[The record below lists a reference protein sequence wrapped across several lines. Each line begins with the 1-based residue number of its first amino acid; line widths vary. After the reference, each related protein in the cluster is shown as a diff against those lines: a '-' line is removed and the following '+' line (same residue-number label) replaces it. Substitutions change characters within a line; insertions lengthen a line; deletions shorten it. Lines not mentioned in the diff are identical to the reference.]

1 MIRII
6 WSSRRLILAWCLAL
20 IFTIMIS
27 VRTTPRH
34 ITRARTKNQ
43 ESEDCACTTSS
54 RQDGHKNQ
62 PSSDAK
68 CTTHS
73 RFELN
78 KSYQVNVSSI
88 DIASIEDIVFGDD
101 RSCAETY
108 VESVSAALMT
118 SSSDKLTPYYKNH
131 TAFIEAEKGGIQIGN
146 YTYSPGGRWK
156 PTNCKPKWKVAIVI
170 PYRDRLEHLG
180 ILLRNLYQVLTLQNL
195 EFGIFVSEQ
204 ANDNVFNR
212 GLLKN
217 IGYMEATNFGSWDCV
232 IFHDIDQIPMRAT
245 NWYGCDEMPRHLCAY
260 AEELGFKLLYGS
272 IFGGV
277 VGLTAEQMK
286 KSNGYSN
293 VYWGWGAEDD
303 DLRSRLAKVEYK
315 IHRASGEGYY
325 KTLKHKKKSASQICP
340 ERFCLF
346 SRFAERMEWDGI
358 NNTRYTANVT
368 LNLLFTHIAVDARK
382 EDWNIF
388 PKCQK

>member
-1 MIRII
+1 
-6 WSSRRLILAWCLAL
+6 
-20 IFTIMIS
+20 
-27 VRTTPRH
+27 
-34 ITRARTKNQ
+34 
-43 ESEDCACTTSS
+43 
-54 RQDGHKNQ
+54 
-62 PSSDAK
+62 
-68 CTTHS
+68 
-73 RFELN
+73 
-78 KSYQVNVSSI
+78 
-88 DIASIEDIVFGDD
+88 
-101 RSCAETY
+101 
-108 VESVSAALMT
+108 
-118 SSSDKLTPYYKNH
+118 
-131 TAFIEAEKGGIQIGN
+131 
-146 YTYSPGGRWK
+146 
-156 PTNCKPKWKVAIVI
+156 
-170 PYRDRLEHLG
+170 
-180 ILLRNLYQVLTLQNL
+180 
-195 EFGIFVSEQ
+195 
-204 ANDNVFNR
+204 
-212 GLLKN
+212 
-217 IGYMEATNFGSWDCV
+217 MEATNFGSWDCV

-260 AEELGFKLLYGS
+260 AEELGFKLLYGN

-358 NNTRYTANVT
+358 SNTRYTANVT